1 MTVLEWLKGKSRYS
15 FEETIYQGIA
25 IDREI
30 NDTADVATLT
40 VRDKELF
47 MADIIFTATI
57 LSPSSTSSQ
66 SASHN
71 NFQRTIGGETDIY
84 QTKKLNW
91 AKAIYK
97 LYNDPRYD
105 ELNSIVQPIK
115 QLPIE
120 DII

>member
-1 MTVLEWLKGKSRYS
+1 MTVLEWLKSKSRYN
-15 FEETIYQGIA
+15 FEEITYKGIA
-25 IDREI
+25 IDRKI
-30 NDTADVATLT
+30 NDTMDVTTLT

-57 LSPSSTSSQ
+57 ISPSSTSSQ
-66 SASHN
+66 SVSHN

-84 QTKKLNW
+84 QTRKLNW
-91 AKAIYK
+91 AKQIYK
-97 LYNDPRYD
+97 RYNDPRYD
-105 ELNSIVQPIK
+105 ELNSIVRPIS